1 MTLFAKKL
9 LKEGKAPLK
18 VLKQTANTSLP
29 DLVQTLYKN
38 FLKSKIFT
46 SFVFFIKNFTI
57 FVELIQTKIVLSYFI

>member
-9 LKEGKAPLK
+9 LEEGKAPLK
-18 VLKQTANTSLP
+18 VLKQTANTSPP

-46 SFVFFIKNFTI
+46 FLVFFIKNSQF
-57 FVELIQTKIVLSYFI
+57 LLN

>member
-9 LKEGKAPLK
+9 LEEGKAPLK

-46 SFVFFIKNFTI
+46 SLVFFIKNLTI